1 MRGADLPDY
10 IRDAEKLG
18 ILARHALLPPLAEI
32 RGAWRILAR
41 NPVAGYAAFTEKEVR
56 LIAAYRV
63 ALGGLADA
71 FWQEIAIGGY
81 MAWAFAIH
89 EARELQAFA
98 EEDLNPYAEAP
109 RKANLLRI
117 HRAAM
122 VFELQYIQAWA
133 RQLGFELPELALER
147 RNPVRRYFSGQV
159 QDIEAIQSETRW
171 PDPTLNE
178 LDRAEQFWTLV
189 RQGGQP

>member
-1 MRGADLPDY
+1 LADY
-10 IRDAEKLG
+10 IRDAEKLWT
-18 ILARHALLPPLAEI
+18 LASHALLPPELEI
-32 RGAWRILAR
+32 DSALRILSR

-63 ALGGLADA
+63 AVGGLADV
-71 FWQEIAIGGY
+71 FWQEIVIGGY
-81 MAWAFAIH
+81 MAWAFAVH

-98 EEDLNPYAEAP
+98 EEDLNPYDEAP
-109 RKANLLRI
+109 RKVNLLRM

-122 VFELQYIQAWA
+122 VFELQYIRAWA

-147 RNPVRRYFSGQV
+147 RNPVRRCFSGQA
-159 QDIEAIQSETRW
+159 QDIEAIQSETGW
-171 PDPTLNE
+171 PDPTLDE

-189 RQGGQP
+189 RQRNQS